1 VVADVPVGMTG
12 GKSGRTHDGTRGKAA
27 LGEVSLLLAAF
38 FVGTDFV
45 SVKYALQGLPPLALV
60 SLRYVVAGLVILVLL
75 RLFGNRDGIA
85 LTPKDLTVMAG
96 LGLVGVTL
104 NQVGYTVGLSLTSGS
119 HGALIFATAPIWGLI
134 LGIVLGLERGTL
146 RGAVGL
152 GFAVAGVALVVSDG
166 LGSPEASVGGD
177 LLVCLSALSWGAYTI
192 LSLPVLARLDPL
204 LVAGWTMLL
213 GGLAALPL
221 ALTGFPGLSA
231 PLSSVQWDAV
241 NAGSWAAVFYSTAL
255 ASAFA
260 IAAWQANVSRL
271 GANRVLVYMYLVTL
285 FGLVSSVLLLGE
297 NLSAEKVAGALVILF
312 GVYLARRT

>member
-1 VVADVPVGMTG
+1 MHKTR
-12 GKSGRTHDGTRGKAA
+12 RTHEGTKGKAA

-45 SVKYALQGLPPLALV
+45 SVKYALQGLPPLVLV
-60 SLRYVVAGLVILVLL
+60 PLRFVVAGLVILGLL
-75 RLFGNRDGIA
+75 RLFGNRDGIG
-85 LTPKDLTVMAG
+85 LTPKDLTVMTG

-119 HGALIFATAPIWGLI
+119 HGALILATVPVWGLV
-134 LGIVLGLERGTL
+134 LGIVLGLERGSW
-146 RGAVGL
+146 RGALGL
-152 GFAVAGVALVVSDG
+152 GLAVAGVVLVVGDG
-166 LGSPEASVGGD
+166 LRSPEASVGGD
-177 LLVCLSALSWGAYTI
+177 LLVCLSALSWGAYTV

-213 GGLAALPL
+213 GGLVALPL
-221 ALTGFPGLSA
+221 ALTGFPGLSE
-231 PLSSVQWDAV
+231 PLSSVRWDAV
-241 NAGSWAAVFYSTAL
+241 GMGSWAAVFYSTVL

-297 NLSAEKVAGALVILF
+297 KLSVEKVAGALVILA
-312 GVYLARRT
+312 GVYLARRA

>member
-1 VVADVPVGMTG
+1 MAGMRIVPEM
-12 GKSGRTHDGTRGKAA
+12 THDGTKGNAS
-27 LGEVSLLLAAF
+27 LGEIFLLLAAF

-45 SVKYALQGLPPLALV
+45 SVKYALQGLPPLVLV
-60 SLRYVVAGLVILVLL
+60 PMRYVVAGLVILVLL
-75 RLFGNRDGIA
+75 RLFGRKGGIS
-85 LTPKDLTVMAG
+85 LTPRDLTVMAG

-119 HGALIFATAPIWGLI
+119 HGALIFATAPVWGLF
-134 LGIVLGLERGTL
+134 LGIVLGLERGSW

-152 GFAVAGVALVVSDG
+152 GLAVAGVALVAGDG

-177 LLVCLSALSWGAYTI
+177 LLVCLSALSWGAYTV
-192 LSLPVLARLDPL
+192 LSLPVLVRLDPL
-204 LVAGWTMLL
+204 LVAGWSMLL

-221 ALTGFPGLSA
+221 AITGFPGLSQ
-231 PLSSVQWDAV
+231 PLSSVERDAV
-241 NAGSWAAVFYSTAL
+241 SVGSWAAVFYSTVL

-285 FGLVSSVLLLGE
+285 FGLVSSILLLGE
-297 NLSAEKVAGALVILF
+297 KLSAEKVAGALIILA

>member
-1 VVADVPVGMTG
+1 MPPPGL
-12 GKSGRTHDGTRGKAA
+12 RTHEGTKGKAA

-45 SVKYALQGLPPLALV
+45 SVKYALQGLPPLVLV
-60 SLRYVVAGLVILVLL
+60 PLRYVVAGLVILGLL
-75 RLFGNRDGIA
+75 HLFGNRDGIG
-85 LTPKDLTVMAG
+85 LTPKDLAVMAG

-119 HGALIFATAPIWGLI
+119 HGALIFATAPVWGLV
-134 LGIVLGLERGTL
+134 LGIVLGFERGSW

-152 GFAVAGVALVVSDG
+152 GFAVAGVALVVGDG

-192 LSLPVLARLDPL
+192 LSLPVLARVDPL
-204 LVAGWTMLL
+204 LIAGWTMLL

-221 ALTGFPGLSA
+221 ALTGFPGLSE

-241 NAGSWAAVFYSTAL
+241 SMESWSAVLYSTVL
-255 ASAFA
+255 
-260 IAAWQANVSRL
+260 W
-271 GANRVLVYMYLVTL
+271 RVP
-285 FGLVSSVLLLGE
+285 SP
-297 NLSAEKVAGALVILF
+297 
-312 GVYLARRT
+312 

>member
-1 VVADVPVGMTG
+1 MTG
-12 GKSGRTHDGTRGKAA
+12 GKTGRTHDGTKGRVA
-27 LGEVSLLLAAF
+27 LGEVFLLLAAF

-45 SVKYALQGLPPLALV
+45 SVKYALQGLPPLVLV
-60 SLRYVVAGLVILVLL
+60 PMRYVVAGLVILVLL
-75 RLFGNRDGIA
+75 RPVGKKDGVG
-85 LTPKDLTVMAG
+85 LTRKNLAVMAG
-96 LGLVGVTL
+96 LGFVGVTL

-119 HGALIFATAPIWGLI
+119 HGALIFATAPVWGLV
-134 LGIVLGLERGTL
+134 LGIVLGLERGSWW
-146 RGAVGL
+146 GAVGL
-152 GFAVAGVALVVSDG
+152 GFAVAGVALVAGDG

-177 LLVCLSALSWGAYTI
+177 LLVCLSALSWGAYTV

-221 ALTGFPGLSA
+221 ALTGFPGLSE
-231 PLSSVQWDAV
+231 PFSSVQWDAV
-241 NAGSWAAVFYSTAL
+241 SMGSWAAVFYSTVL

-271 GANRVLVYMYLVTL
+271 GANRVLVYMYLMTL
-285 FGLVSSVLLLGE
+285 FGLSFSILLLGE
-297 NLSAEKVAGALVILF
+297 ELSVEKVAGALVILL

>member
-1 VVADVPVGMTG
+1 MMG
-12 GKSGRTHDGTRGKAA
+12 GESSRTREGTKGNAA
-27 LGEVSLLLAAF
+27 LGETSLLLAAF

-45 SVKYALQGLPPLALV
+45 SVKYALQGLPPLFLV
-60 SLRYVVAGLVILVLL
+60 PLRYVVAGLMILVLH
-75 RLFGNRDGIA
+75 RLLGKKGGIG
-85 LTPKDLTVMAG
+85 LTPNDLAVMAG

-119 HGALIFATAPIWGLI
+119 HGALIFATAPVWGLV
-134 LGIVLGLERGTL
+134 LGIVLGLERGSW

-152 GFAVAGVALVVSDG
+152 GFAVAGVALVAGEG

-177 LLVCLSALSWGAYTI
+177 LLVCLSALSWGAYTV

-213 GGLAALPL
+213 GGLTALPL
-221 ALTGFPGLSA
+221 ALTGFPGLSD

-241 NAGSWAAVFYSTAL
+241 GVGPWVAALYSTVL

-297 NLSAEKVAGALVILF
+297 ELSVEKLAGALVILV
-312 GVYLARRT
+312 GVYLARRS

>member
-1 VVADVPVGMTG
+1 MRGE
-12 GKSGRTHDGTRGKAA
+12 KSSRTHEGTKGKAA
-27 LGEVSLLLAAF
+27 LGETYLLLAAF

-45 SVKYALQGLPPLALV
+45 SVKYALQGLPPLFLV
-60 SLRYVVAGLVILVLL
+60 PLRYVVAGLMILVLH
-75 RLFGNRDGIA
+75 RLFVKKGGIV
-85 LTPKDLTVMAG
+85 LTPNDLAVMAA

-119 HGALIFATAPIWGLI
+119 HGALIFATAPVWGLV
-134 LGIVLGLERGTL
+134 LGIVLGLERSSW

-152 GFAVAGVALVVSDG
+152 GFAVAGVALVAGEG
-166 LGSPEASVGGD
+166 LVSPEASVGGD
-177 LLVCLSALSWGAYTI
+177 LLVCLSALSWGAYTV

-213 GGLAALPL
+213 GGLTALPL
-221 ALTGFPGLSA
+221 ALTGFPGLSD

-241 NAGSWAAVFYSTAL
+241 GVGSWAAAFYSTVL

-297 NLSAEKVAGALVILF
+297 ELSFEKLAGALVILV
-312 GVYLARRT
+312 GVYLARRS